1 MPAAR
6 DGVTHSSRANLATRL
21 PSSPCSAGLMAA
33 STRGGE
39 EESGQTLSGEAGLI
53 NNLLLPQASV
63 KGRLHQ
69 QGAGEGGEK
78 GDRPWPPRR

>member
-1 MPAAR
+1 
-6 DGVTHSSRANLATRL
+6 
-21 PSSPCSAGLMAA
+21 MAA

-39 EESGQTLSGEAGLI
+39 EESRQTLSGEAGLI

-69 QGAGEGGEK
+69 QGAGEEGKK
-78 GDRPWPPRR
+78 GVRPWPPRSLAPQALTALAPVAQSPAAVPVS

>member
-1 MPAAR
+1 
-6 DGVTHSSRANLATRL
+6 
-21 PSSPCSAGLMAA
+21 MAA

-63 KGRLHQ
+63 KGRLHE

-78 GDRPWPPRR
+78 GVRPWPPRR